1 MVGYVTKKSDLGLPV
16 PDQGQHLR
24 PLTPECQC
32 SLLGPH
38 HLDFILP
45 FVPCHSLSHR
55 TETREHGAHHTSL
68 YFWPEL
74 APFPRLFHQGSKTR
88 LPGLSAHSSSI
99 TQHPREESGRG
110 PLQVVGSGHQ
120 PQRRGLPGAE
130 RHAWLPNPVWPQWML
145 SGGVSWMSQDTHV
158 HRLGFREG
166 HRHLWLARIPSCLKA
181 EAPSLPEYPSH
192 REPRTGSECLGGEMG
207 GGMPTPLSSAPHTLG
222 SYRQS
227 GVSAQPAGQ

>member
-38 HLDFILP
+38 PLDFILP

-110 PLQVVGSGHQ
+110 PCKWWEVVTSPKGGAS
-120 PQRRGLPGAE
+120 RGLSAMHGCPTRFGRSGCYQAVFPG
-130 RHAWLPNPVWPQWML
+130 
-145 SGGVSWMSQDTHV
+145 
-158 HRLGFREG
+158 
-166 HRHLWLARIPSCLKA
+166 C
-181 EAPSLPEYPSH
+181 
-192 REPRTGSECLGGEMG
+192 PRTHMFTGLVSESATAVSGLQGF
-207 GGMPTPLSSAPHTLG
+207 PL
-222 SYRQS
+222 
-227 GVSAQPAGQ
+227 V

>member
-24 PLTPECQC
+24 PLTPECQR
-32 SLLGPH
+32 SLLCPH

-55 TETREHGAHHTSL
+55 AETREHRAHHTSL

-99 TQHPREESGRG
+99 TQHPREESSRAPASGGKWSPAPKEGPPGGLSAMHGCPTRFGR
-110 PLQVVGSGHQ
+110 SGCYQAVFPGCPRTHMFTGLVSESATVISGFQ
-120 PQRRGLPGAE
+120 GLP
-130 RHAWLPNPVWPQWML
+130 LV
-145 SGGVSWMSQDTHV
+145 
-158 HRLGFREG
+158 
-166 HRHLWLARIPSCLKA
+166 
-181 EAPSLPEYPSH
+181 
-192 REPRTGSECLGGEMG
+192 
-207 GGMPTPLSSAPHTLG
+207 
-222 SYRQS
+222 
-227 GVSAQPAGQ
+227 